1 MFDVVYAQASCN
13 LHTAVVVYEV
23 HVLHGAMSHSKLVV
37 NPDHTLPLHLQLGVE
52 LDEKGG
58 VKVNDFSQSNVPSIW
73 AIGDVSNR
81 IPLTPVARMEGTY
94 FAQHLF
100 GSAHMPSWD
109 SCQPHTWLLL

>member
-1 MFDVVYAQASCN
+1 MQI
-13 LHTAVVVYEV
+13 
-23 HVLHGAMSHSKLVV
+23 
-37 NPDHTLPLHLQLGVE
+37 GVE

-58 VKVNDFSQSNVPSIW
+58 VKVDDFSQSSVPSIY

-100 GSAHMPSWD
+100 G
-109 SCQPHTWLLL
+109 